1 MLKDIF
7 EKHLKNKNITDKLF
21 SSLMDGYVDI
31 KAYRETENG
40 KQLVYHD
47 TGDNVITDWMRQALM
62 LMLVGKSVIV
72 SNDNLNVG
80 NEKTKPSGNTA
91 EQNSTIG
98 QNGNGYILNENQY
111 LWNITDLKNIPET
124 GYAIYPTK
132 VLFGTGKEYAS
143 WDELKEDNDD
153 NDSFLNNIISTYSDG
168 EGTEDVAKNNFNS
181 LIEDEKNF
189 YSATVGTQ
197 GFYTYNELINSELV
211 KTITV
216 NDPNT
221 SSGVQTSVD
230 MHKQF
235 GVVGAVKTLYLSEN
249 EAAMPQDILSDTL
262 DENNNRLIKGS
273 KRGAGYPCFIYFNRE
288 KSTNDWSQANAAEIF
303 LTRDNN
309 SKILNRITFK
319 ITMPAQ
325 TASNGNLGTY
335 YPYNGYTLKQI
346 GLFNDAFMLENNS
359 RVMFEEEM
367 PSGTMLAVKNIEA
380 FTKTAEETIVLTW
393 TLTI

>member
-62 LMLVGKSVIV
+62 LMLVGKSVVTDSESLIV
-72 SNDNLNVG
+72 GDK
-80 NEKTKPSGNTA
+80 KTKPSGNDAT
-91 EQNSTIG
+91 

-111 LWNITDLKNIPET
+111 LWVPTGLNKPVE

-143 WDELKEDNDD
+143 WEELKEDNNS
-153 NDSFLNNIISTYSDG
+153 NDSFLNNIISIYSDG
-168 EGTEDVAKNNFNS
+168 EGSEDVAKANFDS
-181 LIEDEKNF
+181 LIKNDKNF
-189 YSATVGTQ
+189 YSATVGNQ
-197 GFYTYNELINSELV
+197 GFYTDSEIDQELV

-235 GVVGAVKTLYLSEN
+235 GVVGAVKTLYLAEN
-249 EAAMPQDILSDTL
+249 EVMPADMISDTL

-288 KSTNDWSQANAAEIF
+288 ITDNDWSQANAAEIF

-346 GLFNDAFMLENNS
+346 GLFNDAFMLISNS
-359 RVMFEEEM
+359 NTIFKDKM